1 LPTKDPGSKEPTSQ
15 SSCAPAQLAEEDP
28 TLRAKVQSLALE
40 VDTEHERSVLYRVA
54 IVAELVCLLML
65 VRSFVMIWLER

>member
-1 LPTKDPGSKEPTSQ
+1 LPVASQGHTAEP
-15 SSCAPAQLAEEDP
+15 AARAQESEAEATDQ
-28 TLRAKVQSLALE
+28 AKMQSLAIE
-40 VDTEHERSVLYRVA
+40 IDTEHERSVLYRVA